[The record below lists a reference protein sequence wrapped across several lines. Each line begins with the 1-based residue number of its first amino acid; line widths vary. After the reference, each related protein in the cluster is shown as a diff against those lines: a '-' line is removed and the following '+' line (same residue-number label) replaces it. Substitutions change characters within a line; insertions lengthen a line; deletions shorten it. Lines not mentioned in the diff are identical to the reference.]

1 MLKSIPF
8 FLFAQLLFDS
18 KDLARKGAIILKAIL
33 EAQSPRLSEIAQK
46 MPGKPEANYKS
57 LQRFL
62 ATTDP
67 KAILLRLFQMDAPL
81 C

>member
-8 FLFAQLLFDS
+8 FQFAQLLFDS
-18 KDLARKGAIILKAIL
+18 KESARKGAIILKAIL

-46 MPGKPEANYKS
+46 MPGKSPANYKVI
-57 LQRFL
+57 QRFL
-62 ATTDP
+62 ARQIQKIRCHVCFKP
-67 KAILLRLFQMDAPL
+67 MPHL

>member
-8 FLFAQLLFDS
+8 FQSARVLFDS
-18 KDLARKGAIILKAIL
+18 KEYARKGAIILKAIL

-46 MPGKPEANYKS
+46 MPGQPATNYKY

-62 ATTDP
+62 ASTNP
-67 KAILLRLFQMDAPL
+67 KIILLRL